1 MHVKSL
7 QSCLTL
13 CNPMDCILPGSSAM
27 GFSRQE
33 YWSVLP
39 CPPPGDPPD
48 PGIKLVS
55 LMPPALAGGFFSTND
70 MLQETILSSRNQ
82 CNQSS
87 PCDSF
92 TWRMIWLKSEDTVQR
107 TGMIFLNEGVWLR
120 QILALKEK
128 GLFSCQ
134 SFPALFVLSP
144 NMEGRASSGCL
155 TLDQLTFD
163 FFYCFHCP
171 LNSTS
176 MFCFLQG
183 IFSGLGKQDTSSCTN
198 NDAASQMELGS
209 EGLRTERMS
218 PPSFWYCW

>member
-1 MHVKSL
+1 MNLKQDACMHVKSL

-33 YWSVLP
+33 YRTGLP
-39 CPPPGDPPD
+39 CPPPGDLPN
-48 PGIKLVS
+48 PGIELVS
-55 LMPPALAGGFFSTND
+55 LMSPALAGQFFSTSD

-107 TGMIFLNEGVWLR
+107 TGKIFLNEGVWLR
-120 QILALKEK
+120 QILALKGK

-134 SFPALFVLSP
+134 SFPVLFVLVSQHAGVGKLWLP
-144 NMEGRASSGCL
+144 
-155 TLDQLTFD
+155 D
-163 FFYCFHCP
+163 F
-171 LNSTS
+171 
-176 MFCFLQG
+176 
-183 IFSGLGKQDTSSCTN
+183 
-198 NDAASQMELGS
+198 GS
-209 EGLRTERMS
+209 IDLLHFFIVS
-218 PPSFWYCW
+218 AVL